1 MEEIYKKIIIADDH
15 AVVRTGLQLIL
26 DETHDLGIRAEA
38 RNGGE
43 LLDLLKADNY
53 DLVILDINM
62 PGLDALDVLIQI
74 KAEWPLLPVVIFS
87 MNPDEIYAIRMLTN
101 GASAYINKE
110 TKPKQIIEILRTVL
124 LGRKYYSPLHADIMA
139 GMVSDGPEKAQA
151 LPHTILTDREF
162 QVFSLLAMGIRKS
175 QIAEKL
181 SISKNTLSNHRNNIM
196 KKMSISSNSELTRYA
211 IQHGIIQ

>member
-1 MEEIYKKIIIADDH
+1 MDDKCKKIIIADDH

-26 DETHDLGIRAEA
+26 DETHDLSIRAEA
-38 RNGGE
+38 RDGDE
-43 LLDLLKADNY
+43 LLESLKSTGY

-62 PGLDALDVLIQI
+62 PGRDALDVLIQV
-74 KAEWPLLPVVIFS
+74 KAQWPSLPVVIFS
-87 MNPDEIYAIRMLTN
+87 MNPDEAYAIRMLTN

-110 TKPKQIIEILRTVL
+110 TKPKQLIEILRTVL
-124 LGRKYYSPLHADIMA
+124 RGRKYYSPLHAEIMA
-139 GMVSDGPEKAQA
+139 GMVSEGPEKAQA

-162 QVFSLLAMGIRKS
+162 QVFSLLALGIRKS

-196 KKMSISSNSELTRYA
+196 KKMSITSNSELTRYA